1 MRNNPQANEIYKH
14 FKGNLYRI
22 ITLARHSETEEMMVV
37 YQALYGTYPVYVR
50 DLSMFMSEV
59 DHVKYPEVTQ
69 KYRFE
74 LVLPEAF
81 RPESPKQHP
90 QKASQPETP
99 PQAPAAAL
107 PETSQEP
114 VPEAAQEPA
123 LDPLLMEFLD
133 ADTYREK
140 LNLLA
145 ALQPRIT
152 DSMIN
157 TMAVALDVDINEGSV
172 EERCAALKTCLLTM
186 EKYEC
191 SRLR

>member
-81 RPESPKQHP
+81 RPETPEQHP
-90 QKASQPETP
+90 QKDSQPETP
-99 PQAPAAAL
+99 PQ
-107 PETSQEP
+107 TSAVSQ
-114 VPEAAQEPA
+114 PEATQEVSQEPA

-157 TMAVALDVDINEGSV
+157 TMAVALDVEINEGSV

>member
-59 DHVKYPEVTQ
+59 DHVKYPEVSQ

-74 LVLPEAF
+74 LVLPEA
-81 RPESPKQHP
+81 
-90 QKASQPETP
+90 A
-99 PQAPAAAL
+99 
-107 PETSQEP
+107 QEP
-114 VPEAAQEPA
+114 VPEAAQEVSQEPA

-157 TMAVALDVDINEGSV
+157 TMAVALDVEINEGSV